1 MNKKIIETENY
12 LGAKGHVIALNDDPN
27 VYIHGHPDD
36 HGDSEIH
43 FVFSFEKAGTYT
55 LFAQFQVNGVVTT
68 YPFTISVENTS
79 GSTGESKAHTDT
91 APHN

>member
-36 HGDSEIH
+36 HTGNKEVH
-43 FVFSFEKAGTYT
+43 FAFNFKQKGNYT
-55 LFAQFQVNGVVTT
+55 LFAQFKVGGKVET
-68 YPFTISVENTS
+68 YPFTVSVNAGDGTNTVQD
-79 GSTGESKAHTDT
+79 ESK
-91 APHN
+91 PHGH